1 MRKMNTWARGLDK
14 KYETEG
20 HAAHDAATRLT
31 TGEFIEIGH
40 TPKFELSSDMGFYM
54 IGSCFAREIE
64 KAFMQDNRK
73 VLSSI
78 GTLPAACDAQLNG
91 DNSSIMTKFTTHSML
106 VELEQCLEDVELPG
120 KGLIEVSPG
129 QFFNPQLHRLRT
141 LGYEDA
147 IAVQETVRG
156 TVKQIQDADVVFIT
170 LGLTEVWWDDE
181 LDVPMNVAPIHW
193 KFARDTDRF
202 RFITTDFAENLK
214 SVQKLVEL
222 VRAKSRKKVKIIL
235 TVSPVPLNRT
245 FSDQDIIVANSYS
258 KSTLRNVAQEVQA
271 QYDFVDYFPS
281 YEIVTNSPRQIAWR
295 HDQRHVTGDMVRH
308 VISTFSANYIK
319 E

>member
-20 HAAHDAATRLT
+20 HAVHDAATRLT
-31 TGEFIEIGH
+31 TGKFIEVGH
-40 TPKFELSSDMGFYM
+40 TPKFELSPDMSFYM

-64 KAFMQDNRK
+64 KAFVRENRK
-73 VLSSI
+73 VLSQI
-78 GTLPAACDAQLNG
+78 GTLPAACDSQLNG

-106 VELEQCLEDVELPG
+106 VELEQCLGDVELPG
-120 KGLIEVSPG
+120 KGLIEVSSG

-147 IAVQETVRG
+147 IAVQDTVRS

-181 LDVPMNVAPIHW
+181 LKVPMNVAPIHW
-193 KFARDTDRF
+193 KFARGSDRF
-202 RFITTDFAENLK
+202 RFSNTDFAENLK

-222 VRAKSRKKVKIIL
+222 VHAKSRKEVKIIL

-271 QYDFVDYFPS
+271 HYDYVDYFPS

>member
-31 TGEFIEIGH
+31 SNDYLEISH
-40 TPKFELSSDMGFYM
+40 TAKFQLSNDMSFYM

-64 KAFMQDNRK
+64 KAFLREGRQ
-73 VLSSI
+73 VLSQI
-78 GTLPAACDAQLNG
+78 NDLPAACDEQLKG

-106 VELEQCLEDVELPG
+106 VELNQCLNDVELPG
-120 KGLIEVSPG
+120 KGLIEATPG

-141 LGYEDA
+141 LEYTDA
-147 IAVQETVRG
+147 VAVQDTVR
-156 TVKQIQDADVVFIT
+156 TSVKRIQDADVVFIT

-181 LDVPMNVAPIHW
+181 LQVPMNVAPIHW
-193 KFARDTDRF
+193 KFAREGNRF
-202 RFITTDFAENLK
+202 RFENTDYAENLK
-214 SVQKLVEL
+214 SVHTLINLIRE
-222 VRAKSRKKVKIIL
+222 KSNKDVKIIL

-245 FSDQDIIVANSYS
+245 FTDQDIIVANSYS
-258 KSTLRNVAQEVQA
+258 KSTLRTVAQEVEK

-281 YEIVTNSPRQIAWR
+281 YELVTNTPQEKAWR
-295 HDQRHVTGDMVRH
+295 HDIRHVQTDMVRH
-308 VISTFSANYIK
+308 VISTFVANYMN
-319 E
+319 